1 MMIKKMIYI
10 NSKMSVGIF
19 LLIFS
24 NWTLAR
30 IQPSNFEKQKIMR
43 SFDRSSH
50 SLGARNP
57 EQPLPYSTVASQG
70 NGRALATP
78 PSFNRGRDSRNAEAP
93 A

>member
-1 MMIKKMIYI
+1 M
-10 NSKMSVGIF
+10 
-19 LLIFS
+19 

-50 SLGARNP
+50 GLGARNP

-78 PSFNRGRDSRNAEAP
+78 LKLKLG
-93 A
+93 

>member
-1 MMIKKMIYI
+1 VGSPPPFSTFAKLQYGEIASKK
-10 NSKMSVGIF
+10 
-19 LLIFS
+19 

-50 SLGARNP
+50 GLGARNP
-57 EQPLPYSTVASQG
+57 EQQLPYSTVASQG

-78 PSFNRGRDSRNAEAP
+78 LKLKLGWDWQSVSARA
-93 A
+93 